1 MQEIAA
7 ALEKAADWLASR
19 QKPDGSW
26 PADRQS
32 FSMPVDW
39 LSEFFV
45 TCHASRALLLADMP
59 GHVENIQRAVTFC
72 AGHDIEKGDPVSWH
86 AMKLLALQLS
96 DSADNRKHV
105 SRLVKTL
112 VKKQD
117 SRGFWPLYPATFNPT
132 NYMIVSALA
141 GSGTNEGLDGAARW
155 FRNCMSADRLGWGR
169 DGDAK
174 KAQVTSTAKV
184 SLSLLL
190 CGERLD
196 SRHLQ
201 AARRF
206 LECGQNRDGS
216 WNSPRFRVPST
227 DSTACSALAL
237 MLLSKSPFNDRTKN
251 AVNWLLNT
259 QNKAGGWPHS
269 KGDPSTFFM
278 TSSAMFALAFWRHL
292 HEQWERPE
300 ISELRE
306 RMGKQATA
314 IWLWRHLPTFL
325 KERFERLLVRS
336 MLDSKALGSTKAAI
350 MRRKEILRILSE
362 EGPGDTAEVIDK
374 LKPLPEYAHLS
385 KKSHITQIKNDLDY
399 LRDINLVS
407 LVRGRYAVVKDFLR
421 D

>member
-1 MQEIAA
+1 
-7 ALEKAADWLASR
+7 LEKAADWLASK

-45 TCHASRALLLADMP
+45 TCHASRSLLLGRMP
-59 GHVENIQRAVTFC
+59 AHVENIQRAIAFC
-72 AGHDIEKGDPVSWH
+72 AGHILEKGAPVSWH

-96 DSADNRKHV
+96 DSTDNRRHAAK
-105 SRLVKTL
+105 LVKTL
-112 VKKQD
+112 IKKQD

-132 NYMIVSALA
+132 NYMVVSALA
-141 GSGTNEGLDGAARW
+141 GNGTNEGLDGAARW
-155 FRNCMSADRLGWGR
+155 FRNCMSSDRLGWGR
-169 DGDAK
+169 DGDEKQAK
-174 KAQVTSTAKV
+174 VTSTAKV
-184 SLSLLL
+184 SLSLIL

-196 SRHLQ
+196 SRQLQ
-201 AARRF
+201 TARKF
-206 LECGQNRDGS
+206 LENRQNKDGS
-216 WNSPRFRVPST
+216 WNSPRFKIPST

-237 MLLSKSPFNDRTKN
+237 MFLSKSPFNDRTKN
-251 AVNWLLNT
+251 AVNWLLKM

-278 TSSAMFALAFWRHL
+278 TSSAMFALAFWQHL
-292 HEQWERPE
+292 NEQWERPE
-300 ISELRE
+300 IRELSE

-314 IWLWRHLPTFL
+314 VWLWRHFPAYL
-325 KERFERLLVRS
+325 KERYEHLIVRS

-350 MRRKEILRILSE
+350 MRRKEILRTLSK
-362 EGPGDTAEVIDK
+362 EGPGDTAEVIDR
-374 LKPLPEYAHLS
+374 LKPLPEYAHLR

-399 LRDINLVS
+399 LKDINLVS
-407 LVRGRYAVVKDFLR
+407 LVRGRYAVVKDFLH